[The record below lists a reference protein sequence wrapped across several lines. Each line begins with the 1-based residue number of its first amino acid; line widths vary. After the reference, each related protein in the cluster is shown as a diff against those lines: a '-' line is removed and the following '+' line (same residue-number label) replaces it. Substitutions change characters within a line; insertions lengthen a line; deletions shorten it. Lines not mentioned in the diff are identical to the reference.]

1 MFRRCRSTLRQTAV
15 FLSAVI
21 YWGGVMINAWRVR
34 RNIGRSPNLRPKT
47 FRERLLWVSW
57 LIIISGWAG
66 QPLLIERFPDSM
78 LFSFIENAPLHS
90 IGILNGILL
99 ILSGY
104 AGTLWCYRSLGDSW
118 RIGVNRKERT
128 VLVQNGPY
136 RLVRHPIYLFQV
148 IILIGV
154 TWLLPTLFS
163 LIILAIHFISIHA
176 KAIDEEA
183 HLIRT
188 HGIEYK
194 EYNARTGRFLP
205 KIFR

>member
-1 MFRRCRSTLRQTAV
+1 LRQSIV

-34 RNIGRSPNLRPKT
+34 RHIGRSPNLRPKT
-47 FRERLLWVSW
+47 FKERLLWVSW
-57 LIIISGWAG
+57 LFIISGWAG
-66 QPLLIERFPDSM
+66 QPLLIERYPGSM
-78 LFSFIENAPLHS
+78 LFSFIENVPLHFA
-90 IGILNGILL
+90 GILNGILL

-128 VLVQNGPY
+128 MLVQNGPY

-163 LIILAIHFISIHA
+163 LIVLMVHVISVHV
-176 KAIDEEA
+176 KAVDEEA
-183 HLIRT
+183 YLIKT
-188 HGIEYK
+188 HGDEYK
-194 EYNARTGRFLP
+194 GYYSRTGRFLP
-205 KIFR
+205 KLFR